1 MRKNY
6 RHTGHCFPPPFAKRI
21 YIWWRICD
29 CTADEEKYVNQL
41 KWIEEEEMLNMIA
54 IAQSSPGPIA
64 VNTAIMVGY
73 KIAGVLGAALSTI
86 GTVLPPLIILT
97 VVSFFYQEF
106 RDNMYIS
113 AMLKG
118 MQAGVS
124 AVIVDVV
131 IGLSGNVIKKKRFFL
146 LL

>member
-1 MRKNY
+1 
-6 RHTGHCFPPPFAKRI
+6 
-21 YIWWRICD
+21 
-29 CTADEEKYVNQL
+29 
-41 KWIEEEEMLNMIA
+41 MLNMIA

-86 GTVLPPLIILT
+86 GTVFPPLIILT

-131 IGLSGNVIKKKRFFL
+131 IGLSGNVIKKKEIFSIIMMITAFIAVFFFKVNVMIVIL
-146 LL
+146 ASGLIGMLMFLYRTRKGGMNHDLH